1 MGIGKKMT
9 KGIIGGGVNVPHKGP
24 KMSGKAKSLMSY
36 PGGMPGPGEYGSMN
50 NKVVGKGMMKYMAG
64 EPVGMGKYKT
74 NAQRKAAHASMA
86 EQGAAKYGKH
96 MGPEKELVGKQK
108 NLPEELKAKIEA
120 APGKYGHKKGPAKKK
135 YIQDKESKIEGKAV
149 RIIGSGSGKVLA
161 SRNKKEVG
169 KKYKSS
175 GPGNFGSGFGVSTTG
190 SDKKKKENSS
200 MSDAEKIKASKTKK
214 EAAGNKKK
222 AEGQADLKTAK
233 ETAFIS
239 RGSGED
245 SKLSTRKERRTAIRA
260 ARAKKRA
267 GRKEARK
274 ARKKTV
280 IKQKI

>member
-1 MGIGKKMT
+1 MGKFKHY
-9 KGIIGGGVNVPHKGP
+9 KGSIGGGVDVSHKS
-24 KMSGKAKSLMSY
+24 KMSGKAKSLMSF

-64 EPVGMGKYKT
+64 EPVGIGKYKSD
-74 NAQRKAAHASMA
+74 AQRKAAHASMA

-135 YIQDKESKIEGKAV
+135 KYIQDKEGKIEGKAK
-149 RIIGSGSGKVLA
+149 RIIGSGSGTVLA
-161 SRNKKEVG
+161 SRDKKEVG
-169 KKYKSS
+169 KKYIRK
-175 GPGNFGSGFGVSTTG
+175 GPGNFFSTTG
-190 SDKKKKENSS
+190 SDKPKEEENKS
-200 MSDAEKIKASKTKK
+200 MSDGEKIKASKAKK

-222 AEGQADLKTAK
+222 AEGQADLKKAK
-233 ETAFIS
+233 EMKFIS

-245 SKLSTRKERRTAIRA
+245 SGVATREERRKAIRA

>member
-1 MGIGKKMT
+1 MGTQGSDKSPAIGPNNLGGPAMSGKMH
-9 KGIIGGGVNVPHKGP
+9 GGGVKLQPKKENTGGGMDLNQRKMMAGDYSPTKSGVISGSHSKGGFMKHAKSSKGYAKTAKTMVKGP
-24 KMSGKAKSLMSY
+24 DGKMVPDYA
-36 PGGMPGPGEYGSMN
+36 
-50 NKVVGKGMMKYMAG
+50 VDGKGSG
-64 EPVGMGKYKT
+64 D
-74 NAQRKAAHASMA
+74 
-86 EQGAAKYGKH
+86 
-96 MGPEKELVGKQK
+96 
-108 NLPEELKAKIEA
+108 LKKSS
-120 APGKYGHKKGPAKKK
+120 PGKYGHKKGPAKKK

-190 SDKKKKENSS
+190 SDKNKKENSS

>member
-1 MGIGKKMT
+1 MGKFKHY
-9 KGIIGGGVNVPHKGP
+9 KGSIGGGVDVSHKS
-24 KMSGKAKSLMSY
+24 KMSGKAKSLMSF

-64 EPVGMGKYKT
+64 EPVGMGKYKSD
-74 NAQRKAAHASMA
+74 AQRKAAHASMA

-135 YIQDKESKIEGKAV
+135 KYIQDKEGKIEGKAK
-149 RIIGSGSGKVLA
+149 RIIGSGSGTVLA
-161 SRNKKEVG
+161 SRDKKEVG
-169 KKYKSS
+169 KKYIRK
-175 GPGNFGSGFGVSTTG
+175 GPGNFFSTTG
-190 SDKKKKENSS
+190 SDKPKEEENKS
-200 MSDAEKIKASKTKK
+200 MSDGEKIKASKAKK

-222 AEGQADLKTAK
+222 AEGQADLKKAK
-233 ETAFIS
+233 EMKFIS

-245 SKLSTRKERRTAIRA
+245 SGVATREERRKAIRA

>member
-9 KGIIGGGVNVPHKGP
+9 KGMIHGGVDLSHKGP
-24 KMSGKAKSLMSY
+24 KMSGKAKSLESY

-64 EPVGMGKYKT
+64 EPVGMAKYKT

-86 EQGAAKYGKH
+86 EQGAGKYGKH

-175 GPGNFGSGFGVSTTG
+175 GPGNFGSGYGVSTTG
-190 SDKKKKENSS
+190 NDKKKKENSS